1 MDRAMTSRMRWRM
14 RGAWLWPAFVVL
26 TVLDGLIV
34 HARPLGGQ
42 GTGLVPALLLSGFI
56 NLGAVA
62 LIGPVAARL
71 LRRRRR
77 DLPQI
82 VALDYAGT
90 ALLALVLAAVI
101 IVGELHHGDV
111 TRERRATVF
120 AAATARDY
128 VARHGPREYRR
139 AGGVSDT
146 LRVDPGKLYRT
157 CVSGPDPARPFCVVV
172 HLDTQPP
179 RLVKDGYEP
188 NASWA
193 PVHGG
198 Y

>member
-1 MDRAMTSRMRWRM
+1 MRWRM
-14 RGAWLWPAFVVL
+14 RGAWLWPAFVAL

-34 HARPLGGQ
+34 HALPLSGQ
-42 GTGLVPALLLSGFI
+42 GTGLIPALLVAGFI

-62 LIGPVAARL
+62 LIGPLAARL

-90 ALLALVLAAVI
+90 TLLALVLTALVV
-101 IVGELHHGDV
+101 VGALHHGDV
-111 TRERRATVF
+111 ARERKATAF
-120 AAATARDY
+120 AATAARSY
-128 VARHGPREYRR
+128 VARHGPPSYRR
-139 AGGVSDT
+139 PDVVSDT
-146 LRVDPGKLYRT
+146 LRVDPGRLYRT
-157 CVSGPDPARPFCVVV
+157 CVAGPDPERPFCVVV

-179 RLVKDGYEP
+179 RLVADGHEP
-188 NASWA
+188 NSSWA
-193 PVHGG
+193 PMRGG